1 MLRRGVTISGE
12 LIGASCRHLV
22 VYFDF
27 NSYDITGAGLGVL
40 SGQSACLRG
49 ARGNLRVEGNC
60 DERGTTEY
68 NLSLGD
74 RRAQAVQRWLV
85 GQGISP
91 ARISTV
97 SYGEERPAARGHD
110 EAAWSQNRRVEIFL
124 QD

>member
-1 MLRRGVTISGE
+1 VLRRGLTISGDA
-12 LIGASCRHLV
+12 LGASCRKLV
-22 VYFDF
+22 VYFDY
-27 NSYDITGAGLGVL
+27 NSYDLTAQSVSVLG
-40 SGQSACLRG
+40 GQTSCLRS
-49 ARGNLRVEGNC
+49 ARGNLRIEGHC

-91 ARISTV
+91 ARISAV

-110 EAAWSQNRRVEIFL
+110 EAAWSQNRRVEITL
-124 QD
+124 KD